1 MRTAAG
7 QNRYHPLRRTSRG
20 ILTSLALV
28 ALAVAPASAASATAE
43 EPSPL
48 PAPPGNELRLEAAD
62 LQTDQVLGV
71 PEPEAAKA
79 QALPLALEGGAAV
92 DLDVPAEEAL
102 RQAPAEPQVRD
113 LAAPAAAQPAALP
126 AEAVTFGKEGGS
138 ASTLVLY
145 DTPQES
151 PYQFLSE
158 YYATEMGVL
167 ASHSG
172 RVTVM
177 PVSKYV
183 AGLAGSYTGVIYTGS
198 TYDEPLPRAFVD
210 DVLTGNV
217 PVLWIGFNIWRL
229 AATDTDRA
237 AFTGRYGWDAAT
249 SYIDSA
255 DTVTTVR
262 YEGQDLARHKLN
274 KAGIVA
280 PHVVKPETVQVLGT
294 AQCSSSEGVAQDCA
308 PIAQTTGS
316 TFPWAVR
323 SGNLT
328 YIGEIPLAYMGEKDR
343 YLALADLVLELVDP
357 QAQTSRTAAVR
368 LEDVSPD
375 TDPDELQ
382 ASIDVMVSRGVPFQ
396 IALVPVYTD
405 PNGYYNDGQPR
416 RLTLA
421 DTPRLVEVLKYAVDH
436 GGTLIQHGTTH
447 QYGQLTNPYS
457 GTSTDDFEFIRS
469 WCTAVPDPKAPQVA
483 CTKDTFVQIGGRLPE
498 DSQEWAAQRVAEG
511 RQIIA
516 EVGLP
521 VPTVFE
527 TPHYAASDASYRG
540 MAQHYGTRYERGLFH
555 AGLLTG
561 RQGGDRDYIGQ
572 FFPYT
577 VTDPYG
583 TYVLPENLGNYEPET
598 FSQHPARMPADIIA
612 AARANKVVTHANA
625 SFFFHPY
632 YDAAVLAEIID
643 GIKAEGYTF
652 VPATQLR

>member
-1 MRTAAG
+1 MRTTVG
-7 QNRYHPLRRTSRG
+7 QSRSRSLRRAARG
-20 ILTSLALV
+20 ISVGLALV
-28 ALAVAPASAASATAE
+28 ALAIAPTGAASARSE
-43 EPSPL
+43 GLE
-48 PAPPGNELRLEAAD
+48 APGDQVRLEA
-62 LQTDQVLGV
+62 TDQAQGV
-71 PEPEAAKA
+71 PEPEAART
-79 QALPLALEGGAAV
+79 QALPLDLEPDAAV
-92 DLDVPAEEAL
+92 NLEVPADQAL
-102 RQAPAEPQVRD
+102 QQAPPEPQVRD
-113 LAAPAAAQPAALP
+113 LVASATDDPPALP
-126 AEAVTFGKEGGS
+126 AGAVTYGKEDGS

-145 DTPQES
+145 DTPKEG

-158 YYATEMGVL
+158 YYAIEMGNL
-167 ASHSG
+167 ASHNG

-177 PVSKYV
+177 PVSQYV
-183 AGLAGSYTGVIYTGS
+183 SGLAGSYTGVIYTGS
-198 TYDEPLPRAFVD
+198 TYDESLPRAFVD

-217 PVLWIGFNIWRL
+217 PVLWSGFNIWKL

-249 SYIDSA
+249 SYIDST

-262 YEGQDLARHKLN
+262 YKGQDLARHKLN

-280 PHVVKPETVQVLGT
+280 PHIVSPEGVQVLGT
-294 AQCSSSEGVAQDCA
+294 AQCSSSENVAQDCA
-308 PIAQTTGS
+308 PIAQTSGS
-316 TFPWAVR
+316 SFPWAVR

-328 YIGEIPLAYMGEKDR
+328 YIGEIPLAYMGEGDR
-343 YLALADLVLELVDP
+343 YLALADLVLNLVDP
-357 QAQTSRTAAVR
+357 QAQASRTAAVR

-421 DTPRLVEVLKYAVDH
+421 DTPRLVEVLKYAVAH
-436 GGTLIQHGTTH
+436 GGTLVQHGTTH

-469 WCTAVPDPKAPQVA
+469 WCTAVPDPQAPQVP

-498 DSQEWAAQRVAEG
+498 DSQEWASQRIAEG
-511 RQIIA
+511 REIIE

-521 VPTVFE
+521 LPTVFE

-540 MAQHYGTRYERGLFH
+540 MAEHYTTRNERGLFH

-561 RQGGDRDYIGQ
+561 RQGGDRDYVGQ

-577 VTDPYG
+577 VSDPYG
-583 TYVLPENLGNYEPET
+583 TDVLPENLGNYEPES

-632 YDAAVLAEIID
+632 YNSAVLAEIID

-652 VPATQLR
+652 VSVDRLG